1 MVVVVLKDVVVEDA
15 FLSVTSVSSTT
26 TPFFREVVVVASAVV
41 LPNVEAIR
49 FTVELRDGETS
60 TSIPLPLMPTPELEV
75 RDARLV
81 VALKFGAPLI
91 VWLALVLIVEL
102 KGLKLVLVALVIP
115 ATLWLCMWALLLL
128 LWKLLARF

>member
-15 FLSVTSVSSTT
+15 FLSVTSASNTT

-49 FTVELRDGETS
+49 LTVELRDGETS
-60 TSIPLPLMPTPELEV
+60 TSIPPPLPLMPTPELEV

-91 VWLALVLIVEL
+91 ALVFIIEL

-115 ATLWLCMWALLLL
+115 VALWLCMWALLLL
-128 LWKLLARF
+128 LVWKLARF